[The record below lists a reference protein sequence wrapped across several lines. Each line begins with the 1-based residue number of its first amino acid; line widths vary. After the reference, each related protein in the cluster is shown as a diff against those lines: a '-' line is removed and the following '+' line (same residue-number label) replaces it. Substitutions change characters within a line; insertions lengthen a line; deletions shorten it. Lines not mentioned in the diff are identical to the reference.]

1 MSKGAYVVISR
12 TKLIDQLVGH
22 HGSECFPLPSRPPFW
37 RALCCWCPEPAGV
50 LASWRV
56 GEGGGS
62 LDLCHQDVDAG
73 EPLCVGREDHTCQ
86 RSTQVLLEHHL
97 VQEVNCREPGA
108 QLSAHTMISSKI
120 LVYHHPPSSSRT
132 EVYRPTRRRKKSLGD
147 LFHNGFRVR
156 SGPGAPEKEEPQS
169 FWQSM
174 ASCCRVCSSW
184 GKVPP
189 NPHIYPPPQ
198 TPLCSWRLHS
208 KGWCTGARHVH
219 PSVLGMH
226 HEYPEI
232 LPFLF

>member
-1 MSKGAYVVISR
+1 M
-12 TKLIDQLVGH
+12 L
-22 HGSECFPLPSRPPFW
+22 
-37 RALCCWCPEPAGV
+37 
-50 LASWRV
+50 
-56 GEGGGS
+56 
-62 LDLCHQDVDAG
+62 HQDIDAG

-86 RSTQVLLEHHL
+86 RSTQVHLEHHL

-108 QLSAHTMISSKI
+108 LLSAHTMISSKI

-198 TPLCSWRLHS
+198 TPCAP
-208 KGWCTGARHVH
+208 GGCTAKAGAQ
-219 PSVLGMH
+219 VLGMST
-226 HEYPEI
+226 P
-232 LPFLF
+232 LCLACTMNTQKSCLSFFRGL